1 MSMIKLHIQGSAD
14 DSEYVLQDVSVGSY
28 DFATFRM
35 EDAVIA
41 DVKVFDDVDM
51 AVQQPLGPAF
61 VEYLRSPA
69 ASDLEVADL
78 LERLG

>member
-1 MSMIKLHIQGSAD
+1 MIKLHIQGSAD
-14 DSEYVLQDVSVGSY
+14 DSEYVLQDVSAGSY
-28 DFATFRM
+28 DFAAFRM

-51 AVQQPLGPAF
+51 AVQRSLGPAF

-69 ASDLEVADL
+69 AADLEVADL